1 MLQFPNLLNS
11 FAEILINLVHP
22 HVAFSLR
29 RCTITSTTLDVVF
42 DYMFEAK
49 ETKSKIIPIVILVV
63 IAIGIYIWWDKRQ
76 YDQCKSLLSAKI
88 SFHSDRIIDC
98 YQRVYGIDLTE
109 RGSKASSPL
118 TPLKPGKDSYRIGED
133 IYYGYLTMK
142 VIGVSRSDNNTISI
156 DIYAYNNKNNSSI
169 ININENQFYL
179 ERFDKSRV
187 KASSIGTDE
196 LYNTY
201 NKTLEPDEGVTTKV
215 YFFVKEEERKSLNF
229 LKIEPFKGSPALT
242 INLNI

>member
-1 MLQFPNLLNS
+1 MDKKQLRKQK
-11 FAEILINLVHP
+11 ILIIGLICLVF
-22 HVAFSLR
+22 VGVYL
-29 RCTITSTTLDVVF
+29 
-42 DYMFEAK
+42 
-49 ETKSKIIPIVILVV
+49 
-63 IAIGIYIWWDKRQ
+63 WWDKRQ

-109 RGSKASSPL
+109 RDSKASSPL
-118 TPLKPGKDSYRIGED
+118 TPLKPEKDSYRIGED
-133 IYYGYLTMK
+133 IHYGYLTMK
-142 VIGVSRSDNNTISI
+142 VIGVSRSDSNIISI

-201 NKTLEPDEGVTTKV
+201 NKTLEPDEGITTKV
-215 YFFVKEEERKSLNF
+215 YFFVKEEERNSLNF
-229 LKIEPFKGSPALT
+229 LKIEPFEGSPSLAVK
-242 INLNI
+242 I